1 LADEPVENRVA
12 IARLLRPRGN
22 KGELAALALTIHP
35 ERYQQ
40 LTKVDVGG
48 EEFEVERVWYHKDQP
63 VFKFRGVDTISAAE
77 RLTGKDVT
85 VPASERFPLPEG
97 EYYFSDL
104 IGCRVVDLA
113 TGDLIGE
120 VTGWQEPGGPAL
132 LELDG
137 GRILV
142 PLAKALLPE
151 INVAERVIRA
161 SLPEGLVELNG
172 GRDEDS
178 GGPG

>member
-1 LADEPVENRVA
+1 LAGEPVDDRVS
-12 IARLLRPRGN
+12 IAHLLRPRGN

-40 LTKVDVGG
+40 LTKVSIGD

-63 VFKFRGVDTISAAE
+63 VFKLRGVDTISAAE
-77 RLTGKDVT
+77 RLAGKDVT
-85 VPASERFPLPEG
+85 VAASERFPLPEG

-104 IGCRVVDLA
+104 MGCRVVDRA
-113 TGDLIGE
+113 TGVLIGE

-132 LELDG
+132 LELNG
-137 GRILV
+137 GKVLIPLV
-142 PLAKALLPE
+142 KALLPE
-151 INVAERVIRA
+151 INVAERLIRA
-161 SLPEGLVELNG
+161 SLPEGLLELNC
-172 GRDEDS
+172 EQ